1 MSIISS
7 ASPAQG
13 GLEGCKPSKY
23 YPFLVLF
30 AGKAGKEHQ
39 KIKISGRHASPNLST
54 A

>member
-1 MSIISS
+1 M
-7 ASPAQG
+7 G

-23 YPFLVLF
+23 HRFLVLF

-39 KIKISGRHASPNLST
+39 KLEISGRPGAHTQRVPGVSPNPST